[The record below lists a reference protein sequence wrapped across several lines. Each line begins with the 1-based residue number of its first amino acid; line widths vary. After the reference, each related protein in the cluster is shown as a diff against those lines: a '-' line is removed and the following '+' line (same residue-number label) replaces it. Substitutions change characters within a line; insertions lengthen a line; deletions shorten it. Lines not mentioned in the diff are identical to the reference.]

1 MSKTFEDIS
10 GTLER
15 GKARQPEDGG
25 EPGMDGLEAL
35 VRKVSAAVTGG
46 NSSGTGLLATVV
58 EFNRFL
64 EKTERALS
72 GRRRRD

>member
-15 GKARQPEDGG
+15 GKARQPEDGE
-25 EPGMDGLEAL
+25 EPSMDGLEAL

-46 NSSGTGLLATVV
+46 DGSGTGLLATVV

>member
-15 GKARQPEDGG
+15 GKARKPGDG
-25 EPGMDGLEAL
+25 EEISMDGLEAL
-35 VRKVSAAVTGG
+35 VRKVSVAVTGG
-46 NSSGTGLLATVV
+46 GGGGTGLLATVV

>member
-15 GKARQPEDGG
+15 GKARQLEDG
-25 EPGMDGLEAL
+25 EEIGMDGLGAL

-46 NSSGTGLLATVV
+46 DSGGTGLLATVV